1 MLSRSLIL
9 TVGGLAAAAVVASA
23 AYWFVAVQPH
33 GAPPVSVVT
42 ATFAPTPSPSVAA
55 ATPAAQPSAAQ
66 PSAATPATAAAPP
79 IPTNTPAFD
88 VVRVEPT
95 GDAVVAGRA
104 APGARVDLS
113 DDGKTIGDPVVAND
127 AGQFVILPPT
137 FSPGR
142 HPLRLSAKVGDGAP
156 QVSVVVVVEVAGAPV
171 AVAAAPAV
179 SPTAAKPSPTVA
191 ATPTPSPTVA
201 KSAPPTPVATP
212 APSPAA
218 SASSTPTPAASA
230 AALTPAPAPSVTP
243 ASAPTAAIAVAVAS
257 VRPVDPAGLE
267 AVGSAPPGAHVRLR
281 LNNAVLAEV
290 IADADGAWRL
300 TIERGVTAG
309 DYVLEAAVV
318 DAAGAVLARA
328 ESPFVY
334 PQREAVAAAPVA
346 SPTAPP
352 AAVEPTPAASAPAAS
367 TPAASAPAA
376 ATPAA
381 TTPAAATPAASA
393 VPTPSAPAAPSPS
406 PSVAIAAA
414 EPTSAPSAAAAPVA
428 PAPAPSVSAVA
439 PPSEASVSAVAP
451 PSEASARAVAPPA
464 PSAAALPQTPAASE
478 TPTATTAHAVVPE
491 VLTYSVVK
499 GDNLWD
505 LAVKYYGDG
514 LRYADIF
521 SANASQI
528 HDPNLIYIGQ
538 IFVVPAKPTTTPSPA
553 R

>member
-9 TVGGLAAAAVVASA
+9 TVGGLAAAAIVASA

-42 ATFAPTPSPSVAA
+42 ATFAPTPSASVAA
-55 ATPAAQPSAAQ
+55 ATPAAPPSPAA
-66 PSAATPATAAAPP
+66 PATAAAPP
-79 IPTNTPAFD
+79 TPPNTPAFD

-142 HPLRLSAKVGDGAP
+142 HPLRLSARVGDGAP
-156 QVSVVVVVEVAGAPV
+156 QLSAVVVVEVAGAPV
-171 AVAAAPAV
+171 AIAAAPIA
-179 SPTAAKPSPTVA
+179 SPTVAKPSPGVA

-201 KSAPPTPVATP
+201 KPAAPPTAAATA
-212 APSPAA
+212 APTPAA
-218 SASSTPTPAASA
+218 SATPTPTPAASA
-230 AALTPAPAPSVTP
+230 AASTSAPAAASTPAPAAAPAPSVTP
-243 ASAPTAAIAVAVAS
+243 APAATAAIAVAVAS

-334 PQREAVAAAPVA
+334 PQREAVASAAPAA
-346 SPTAPP
+346 SPAASP
-352 AAVEPTPAASAPAAS
+352 AAVEPASAAS
-367 TPAASAPAA
+367 TPAASVAA
-376 ATPAA
+376 
-381 TTPAAATPAASA
+381 
-393 VPTPSAPAAPSPS
+393 TPSAPAAPSSASAPTPS
-406 PSVAIAAA
+406 PTVAIAAA
-414 EPTSAPSAAAAPVA
+414 EPTPAASPTAAPAA
-428 PAPAPSVSAVA
+428 PAPAPSLG
-439 PPSEASVSAVAP
+439 
-451 PSEASARAVAPPA
+451 AVAPPA
-464 PSAAALPQTPAASE
+464 PSAAAAPQTPAASD
-478 TPTATTAHAVVPE
+478 TPAATAAHAVVAD

-538 IFVVPAKPTTTPSPA
+538 IFVVPARPTTTPSPA